1 MGKPY
6 SNAPLKGADHVASR
20 PGRTPQ
26 SHYAAAR
33 SAEDVA
39 RGLSLRFTVRSFTGR
54 FADDVDA
61 VAVERAELKAARD
74 SYSLLAAA
82 HRSAARR
89 MERVQRLRS
98 LVRRAV
104 A

>member
-1 MGKPY
+1 MGT
-6 SNAPLKGADHVASR
+6 AQER
-20 PGRTPQ
+20 PVRTPEF
-26 SHYAAAR
+26 HYAAAR
-33 SAEDVA
+33 SAADVA
-39 RGLSLRFTVRSFTGR
+39 RSLSLRFTVRSFTGG
-54 FADDVDA
+54 FANNVDE
-61 VAVERAELKAARD
+61 VAAERAELKAARD

-82 HRSAARR
+82 HRAAARR